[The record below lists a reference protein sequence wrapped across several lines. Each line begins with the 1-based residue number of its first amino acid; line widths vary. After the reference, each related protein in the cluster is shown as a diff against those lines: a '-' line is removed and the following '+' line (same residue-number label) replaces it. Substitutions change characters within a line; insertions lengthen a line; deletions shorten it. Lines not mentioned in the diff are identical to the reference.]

1 MLQTNTRFASS
12 NVFKQILV
20 LLHLMF
26 QTNTRFAS
34 YNVSN
39 KYSLCFVCREKC
51 YHLICVS
58 PKKRYCSDPDNFY
71 IATIKI
77 IRILISNCSYSGK
90 KFSHVLCVKFYNY
103 NKLYLQLLA
112 LPINLPIIYTPIC
125 LRNMLYQSSKT

>member
-1 MLQTNTRFASS
+1 MFPTNTHFASY

-20 LLHLMF
+20 LLHIIF

-39 KYSLCFVCREKC
+39 KYSLSFVCREKC

-71 IATIKI
+71 TATIKI
-77 IRILISNCSYSGK
+77 TRILISNCSYSGK
-90 KFSHVLCVKFYNY
+90 KFSQVLCVKFYKY
-103 NKLYLQLLA
+103 NKLYLV